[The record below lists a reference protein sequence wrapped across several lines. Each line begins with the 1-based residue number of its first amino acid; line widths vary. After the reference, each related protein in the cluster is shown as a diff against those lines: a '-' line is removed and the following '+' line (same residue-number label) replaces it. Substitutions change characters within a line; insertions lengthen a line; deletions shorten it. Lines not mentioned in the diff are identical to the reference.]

1 MTYRYFE
8 LPKIPDL
15 TLSKYESQDESGV
28 DGVLKQIRS
37 FWRLMNRRGRLMKE
51 GYQLFYEY
59 DPARPVGKRL
69 RIGIRIDSQ
78 RNDPAFV
85 DETIASSPISPYF
98 TLEPMKEEAAR
109 ELASRRYRYTAHLLK
124 NERFLD
130 SMNPEDPTRYYLV
143 SQWEMNEGARLYSM
157 MKLLTAIDRP
167 CLYCVSIYPV
177 DMTLRMRDNLSTIM
191 PALQRATRIQVKK
204 SANAVG
210 MGEKDENAN
219 TALEAYK
226 ELIDN
231 LDTTPHFLVDVQVLA
246 DDADLASYVLDTA
259 ASEALTEGAHDIY
272 CTEENFSLADI
283 TRANFVTS
291 ASGDAPDQLGDLPHL
306 YLLEE
311 LSCFGVFPALYPGE
325 FVDCPKE
332 TLPKLE
338 AQGLVLGEDEE
349 GHTIRFPLKNLS
361 KHAFLAGVPGSGKT
375 NSMMHLITSM
385 HVDYGIPVLI
395 LEPAKHEYRVLTSVP
410 GMEDVALFSPSAR
423 TQFPLH
429 INPFQFPVG
438 MTLAEHIRNL
448 LSVFEGAFTLEPPMP
463 FLLDRSVDEVYRD
476 HNWLPAMVNTGTLT
490 YPTLQELYTK
500 LEKKLEETDYGDEVR
515 GNLKS
520 ALQVRIGSLL
530 TREMGDVFD
539 VPYSSVSPE
548 KWLKQSAI
556 IELESM
562 GPGPANFLTLM
573 LATLIRET
581 LKIETYVKP
590 EDGRPRHVM
599 FFEEAHNLIGPE
611 SVPQPGANAD
621 PKVAATGFIVK
632 MLAEVRALGEGIVI
646 ADQLPTAMAP
656 EVIKNTS
663 LKIGLR
669 ITAQDDRGLL
679 GGTMSADEVQ
689 LERMGVF
696 SPGHALCS
704 YEPLLKPFEI
714 QIPEFKF
721 KDNNGETE
729 HLLGY
734 LVDRKV
740 YMDALDKS
748 LQISMGKWDRR
759 LAQLKKDFAEFDKN
773 ALELGRK
780 VVQAERREKE
790 TGTVDRELAAKLFLE
805 YQNMQNRQPKL
816 VEEIQNCILDVF
828 SYRSMT
834 FPIRIQVG
842 KRRLTG
848 EEAAFYK
855 QYGQSLD
862 NALLSRTAYFKE
874 FKTRMQQ
881 LKYVLQDQ
889 QLEKLKIRME
899 QFSNL

>member
-1 MTYRYFE
+1 M
-8 LPKIPDL
+8 
-15 TLSKYESQDESGV
+15 
-28 DGVLKQIRS
+28 
-37 FWRLMNRRGRLMKE
+37 
-51 GYQLFYEY
+51 
-59 DPARPVGKRL
+59 
-69 RIGIRIDSQ
+69 
-78 RNDPAFV
+78 
-85 DETIASSPISPYF
+85 
-98 TLEPMKEEAAR
+98 
-109 ELASRRYRYTAHLLK
+109 
-124 NERFLD
+124 
-130 SMNPEDPTRYYLV
+130 
-143 SQWEMNEGARLYSM
+143 
-157 MKLLTAIDRP
+157 
-167 CLYCVSIYPV
+167 
-177 DMTLRMRDNLSTIM
+177 
-191 PALQRATRIQVKK
+191 
-204 SANAVG
+204 
-210 MGEKDENAN
+210 
-219 TALEAYK
+219 
-226 ELIDN
+226 
-231 LDTTPHFLVDVQVLA
+231 DVQVLA
-246 DDADLASYVLDTA
+246 DDRDLASYVLDTA
-259 ASEALTEGAHDIY
+259 ASEALEEGAHDINPAK
-272 CTEENFSLADI
+272 ENFSLGDI
-283 TRANFVTS
+283 TRDNFLTS
-291 ASGDAPDQLGDLPHL
+291 ASEDAPDLLVDLPHL

-311 LSCFGVFPALYPGE
+311 LSCFAVFPALYPGE

-385 HVDYGIPVLI
+385 HVGYDIPVLI

-429 INPFQFPVG
+429 INPFQFPTG

-463 FLLDRSVDEVYRD
+463 FLLDQAVDEVYRD
-476 HNWLPAMVNTGTLT
+476 HNWLPAMINKGKLT
-490 YPTLQELYTK
+490 YPTLRELYDK

-581 LKIETYVKP
+581 LKIETYDKP

-621 PKVAATGFIVK
+621 PKVAATGFVVK

-729 HLLGY
+729 HLLEY

-740 YMDALDKS
+740 FMDTLEKS
-748 LQISMGKWDRR
+748 LQISMGKWNLR
-759 LAQLKKDFAEFDKN
+759 LQKLKNEFDDFHKRRTDFM
-773 ALELGRK
+773 ERID
-780 VVQAERREKE
+780 QAVREE
-790 TGTVDRELAAKLFLE
+790 DARGTVDRGYAAKLTIEQDALIKE
-805 YQNMQNRQPKL
+805 QGRIVDELQD
-816 VEEIQNCILDVF
+816 CILEVTA
-828 SYRSMT
+828 YRSMT
-834 FPIRIQVG
+834 IPIRIAVG

-848 EEAAFYK
+848 DAALFYK
-855 QYGQSLD
+855 QYE
-862 NALLSRTAYFKE
+862 NAVETAWRDRTAYYKQFRKE
-874 FKTRMQQ
+874 LIFPLRDGQAENVVIRMQQ
-881 LKYVLQDQ
+881 
-889 QLEKLKIRME
+889 
-899 QFSNL
+899 FNN